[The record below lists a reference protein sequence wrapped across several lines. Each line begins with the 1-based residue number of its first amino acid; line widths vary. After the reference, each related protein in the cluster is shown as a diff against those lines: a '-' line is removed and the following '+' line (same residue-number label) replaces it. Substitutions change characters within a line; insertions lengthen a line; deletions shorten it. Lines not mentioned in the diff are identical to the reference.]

1 MDAGLDRMPAALPP
15 ELSVTLSRAKTP
27 KIAIVLASYNGAA
40 NLRAQL
46 DSYLLQTLAPAL
58 VIVSD
63 DGSQDASRAVV
74 ADFAARHPA
83 VPLQVLEGP
92 RQGAAQNFLHLLR
105 AVPDQMDMVAF
116 SDQDDVW
123 LPEKLARGAATL
135 QAAQLDAGSTP
146 GLVLGAS
153 LVCDGDLGNPRR
165 SALPKRPAGFRH
177 ALVQN
182 IAGGNTMLLNRTAT
196 RLLQACAADVQAAGA
211 ALVVHDWWAYQI
223 ITGCGGRVIFDPE
236 PSLLYR
242 QHSGNLIGAN
252 TGVRAK
258 VLRLKLMVLGRFQ
271 EWNSLNIRALSL
283 SAQRLTPQ
291 NRQLLAD
298 FSALRQARFCRRLW
312 LLHKAGLYRQGL
324 QGRLSLWLAAALGK
338 I

>member
-1 MDAGLDRMPAALPP
+1 MDAGLERMPADVSTAFPAA
-15 ELSVTLSRAKTP
+15 STP
-27 KIAIVLASYNGAA
+27 RIAILLASYNGAA

-46 DSYLLQTLAPAL
+46 DSFVVQTLAPAL
-58 VIVSD
+58 VIISD

-74 ADFAARHPA
+74 ADFAASHPA
-83 VPLQVLEGP
+83 LALQLLEGP

-105 AVPDQMDMVAF
+105 AVPDQIDMVAF

-123 LPEKLARGAATL
+123 LPHKLARGAEKL
-135 QAAQLDAGSTP
+135 QAAPLDANVIP

-153 LVCDGDLGNPRR
+153 LVCDSDLGHPRR
-165 SALPKRPAGFRH
+165 SRLPKRPAGFRH

-182 IAGGNTMLLNRTAT
+182 IAGGNTMLLNRAAT
-196 RLLQACAADVQAAGA
+196 RLLQDCAADVQAAGA

-223 ITGCGGRVIFDPE
+223 ITGCGGVVIFDPE

-258 VLRLKLMVLGRFQ
+258 VLRLKLMILGRFQ
-271 EWNSLNIRALSL
+271 EWNSVNIRALSL
-283 SAQRLTPQ
+283 SAPRLTPQ

-298 FSALRQARFCRRLW
+298 FSALRQAGFCRRLW

-324 QGRLSLWLAAALGK
+324 HGRLSLWLAAALGK

>member
-1 MDAGLDRMPAALPP
+1 MPAALPAK
-15 ELSVTLSRAKTP
+15 AKTP
-27 KIAIVLASYNGAA
+27 KIAILLASYNGAA

-46 DSYLLQTLAPAL
+46 ESYLVQTLAPAL

-74 ADFAARHPA
+74 ADFAANHPA
-83 VPLQVLEGP
+83 LPLQLLEGP

-123 LPEKLARGAATL
+123 LPQKLARGAEKL
-135 QAAQLDAGSTP
+135 QAAQLDTGLTP

-153 LVCDGDLGNPRR
+153 LVCDSDLGNPRH

-182 IAGGNTMLLNRTAT
+182 IAGGNTMLLNRAAT
-196 RLLQACAADVQAAGA
+196 RLLQACAADVQGAGA
-211 ALVVHDWWAYQI
+211 ALVVHDWWVYQI
-223 ITGCGGRVIFDPE
+223 VTGCGGMVIFDPE

-258 VLRLKLMVLGRFQ
+258 VLRLKLMILGRFQ
-271 EWNSLNIRALSL
+271 EWNSLNIRALKL
-283 SAQRLTPQ
+283 SEQRFTTE

-298 FSALRQARFCRRLW
+298 FSALRQVGVCRRLW